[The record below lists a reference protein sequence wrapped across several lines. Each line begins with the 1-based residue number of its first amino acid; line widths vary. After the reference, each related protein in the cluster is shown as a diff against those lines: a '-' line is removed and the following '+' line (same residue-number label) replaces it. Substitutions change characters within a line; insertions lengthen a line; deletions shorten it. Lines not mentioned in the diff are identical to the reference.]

1 MSIKTRFIILI
12 IFSLAAITVIGFFF
26 IQNTITVSRE
36 IKKQGMV
43 SEIHTKLFE
52 QASLRDEYFL
62 YHSERPI
69 VQLRA
74 VSKNIEKLLVQISG
88 FAASAEEQAAV
99 RRIKENNEYIEQ
111 TLAQIILSDK
121 DQTGSSSQA
130 KELGQRLISRILAV
144 SQENSSTVLQL
155 TNISRSRVVE
165 SQNWTMIFVSVFFTS
180 TIIII
185 LLTTAFVWFFVAGPL
200 RTQKKDAL
208 RIASLDLSSSS
219 SSSIATLTRN
229 DELGMLARAFDIMT
243 IKLKESYMAL
253 EERVHE
259 RTIELE
265 AVNEKIE
272 TILHSVGDGIFAVD
286 LDQKIILLSD
296 AAVKMSGFSE
306 EEAVGRNHR
315 EILKFVREKDGGIND
330 MFVEKTICG
339 SGRGVIESGSALINI
354 EGKKVP
360 IAGTATPFKD
370 AQGTTIGCVVV
381 FRDITKER
389 EAEKIH
395 TDFLTL
401 ASHQLRTPL
410 SGTKWLVETMK
421 RGIIGKLNTKQ
432 KEYVDRL
439 YKINERMIKLVFD
452 MLNVLRLE
460 SGVVTRKKKAVTVG
474 ELFRDLLLRAE
485 TTAEARL
492 VAIRCSADEKK
503 LIVKT
508 DSEAVKA
515 ILECFLS
522 NAINFSHLNQE
533 IIFDVKENPAE
544 FVFFVKDKGIGIP

>member
-1 MSIKTRFIILI
+1 
-12 IFSLAAITVIGFFF
+12 
-26 IQNTITVSRE
+26 
-36 IKKQGMV
+36 
-43 SEIHTKLFE
+43 
-52 QASLRDEYFL
+52 
-62 YHSERPI
+62 
-69 VQLRA
+69 
-74 VSKNIEKLLVQISG
+74 
-88 FAASAEEQAAV
+88 
-99 RRIKENNEYIEQ
+99 
-111 TLAQIILSDK
+111 
-121 DQTGSSSQA
+121 
-130 KELGQRLISRILAV
+130 
-144 SQENSSTVLQL
+144 
-155 TNISRSRVVE
+155 
-165 SQNWTMIFVSVFFTS
+165 
-180 TIIII
+180 
-185 LLTTAFVWFFVAGPL
+185 
-200 RTQKKDAL
+200 
-208 RIASLDLSSSS
+208 
-219 SSSIATLTRN
+219 
-229 DELGMLARAFDIMT
+229 MLARAFDIMT

-339 SGRGVIESGSALINI
+339 SGRGVIESGSALINR

-544 FVFFVKDKGIGIP
+544 FVFFVKDKCIGIPEDEKKRIFEKFYRATNAKNFKPDGTGLGLYMARMIAERIGAKISFESEENKGSTFYLRIPKS